1 MTSSSY
7 HTPKLQSRERL
18 LPAGMIR
25 EGFVKE
31 VAFEEGPDKG
41 IRTEEESFSGKINN
55 VNQDTDV
62 EKGMGGR
69 PGE

>member
-1 MTSSSY
+1 M
-7 HTPKLQSRERL
+7 
-18 LPAGMIR
+18 
-25 EGFVKE
+25 KE
-31 VAFEEGPDKG
+31 VAFEEGPDRG

-62 EKGMGGR
+62 EKGRGGR